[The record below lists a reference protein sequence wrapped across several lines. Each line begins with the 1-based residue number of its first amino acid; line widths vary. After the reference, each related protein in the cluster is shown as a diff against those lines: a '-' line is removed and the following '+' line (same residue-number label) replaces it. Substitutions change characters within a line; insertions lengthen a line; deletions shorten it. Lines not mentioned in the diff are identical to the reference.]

1 MRPARRPAQDVV
13 MEHELA
19 SRQGVGPGAWRALA
33 AAQGVYFA
41 LTGVWP
47 IVHIQSFMAVTG
59 PKTDLWLVR
68 LVGAMITVV
77 GVILLDAARRGRLDR
92 GVWALGF
99 WMPVVLGTVDVI
111 YVANRTIPP
120 VYLLDA
126 GAEAVLVAWWLV
138 VLAAKRKRGAG

>member
-1 MRPARRPAQDVV
+1 MVLMEQTPAS
-13 MEHELA
+13 E
-19 SRQGVGPGAWRALA
+19 GVGPGAWRALA
-33 AAQGVYFA
+33 AAQGVYFS

-47 IVHIQSFMAVTG
+47 VVHIRSFMAVTG

-77 GVILLDAARRGRLDR
+77 GVILVDAARRGRLDR
-92 GVWALGF
+92 GVWGLGF
-99 WMPVVLGTVDVI
+99 WMPVVLGAVDVI

-126 GAEAVLVAWWLV
+126 VAEAAIAAWWLV

>member
-1 MRPARRPAQDVV
+1 MPMEQTPASA
-13 MEHELA
+13 
-19 SRQGVGPGAWRALA
+19 GVGPAAWRVLA
-33 AAQGVYFA
+33 ATQGIYFA

-47 IVHIQSFMAVTG
+47 VVHIPSFMLVTG

-92 GVWALGF
+92 GVWGLGF
-99 WMPVVLGTVDVI
+99 WMPVVLGTVDVV
-111 YVANRTIPP
+111 YVINQTIPP

-126 GAEAVLVAWWLV
+126 VAEAAIAAWWLG